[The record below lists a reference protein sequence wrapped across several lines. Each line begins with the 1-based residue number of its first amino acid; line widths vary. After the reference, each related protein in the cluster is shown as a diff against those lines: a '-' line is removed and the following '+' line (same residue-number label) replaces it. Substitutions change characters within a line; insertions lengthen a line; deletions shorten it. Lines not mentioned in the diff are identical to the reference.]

1 MINDNQAKI
10 PNFIYLKQSKIVKST
25 KHAFYT
31 TSSRILVIKDCNT
44 KIYRKNNV
52 KWVQFNKSSPHEPLI
67 CQESSGKGEKMIK
80 QQIRKPKVQKRHQS
94 LRVNLEGTTEFPRLA
109 VYRSTKHIY
118 AQLID
123 DEKHVTICSASS
135 LDKDLK
141 DKLKH
146 GGNIEAAKLVGEA
159 IAKKALKAG
168 VECVVF
174 DRGGFLYHG
183 RVQALADAAREVGL
197 QF

>member
-1 MINDNQAKI
+1 
-10 PNFIYLKQSKIVKST
+10 
-25 KHAFYT
+25 
-31 TSSRILVIKDCNT
+31 
-44 KIYRKNNV
+44 
-52 KWVQFNKSSPHEPLI
+52 
-67 CQESSGKGEKMIK
+67 MIK
-80 QQIRKPKVQKRHQS
+80 QDIRKPKVQKRHQS

-123 DEKHVTICSASS
+123 DEKNVTVCSASS

-141 DKLKH
+141 AKLKH
-146 GGNIEAAKLVGEA
+146 GGNIEAAKMVGEA

-183 RVQALADAAREVGL
+183 RVQALADAAREAGL